1 MSETEQKEHGLL
13 LGKDY
18 PFPIVDHKERRKL
31 AIARYEFSKEHS
43 REIYR

>member
-1 MSETEQKEHGLL
+1 HGLR

-31 AIARYEFSKEHS
+31 AIPRYEFSKEH
-43 REIYR
+43 YRGNI